1 LTSPHDDLPPAFP
14 EWLKR
19 RIPLLRAEE
28 TNVLFQIFR
37 RRRELYPPS
46 GVARILDLLPACTVV
61 CWAAMFLVVVLPHIG
76 DQFSSADSSYYFFVL
91 VAFQIIARRF
101 NQIGARNDFALPTK
115 VSEVFAIKRWRVLA
129 ARDLYL
135 TGIQGR
141 DVFEAVF
148 LEAISVRWK
157 AMVFV
162 SLVYSCIPFLLI
174 YPRNN
179 FGNPLLFVV
188 ACVTALWAGYCFWRF
203 TMAMLQGRIA
213 TNELEKRLNWW
224 GDDLVEE
231 KLISSATGWLGRLG
245 VFFACL
251 IGIIF
256 LFGMAERFNSIIT
269 YPTLNGFNPGAS
281 MRVFLAE
288 NVHLANA
295 IFATLEIGM
304 ACFAI
309 EVLMRDP
316 LDKSIMESFSK
327 SDLTFK
333 SQSRRVICEDTDGS
347 RARLREK

>member
-46 GVARILDLLPACTVV
+46 GLARILDLLPTCSVIL
-61 CWAAMFLVVVLPHIG
+61 WAVMFLAVVLPHIG
-76 DQFSSADSSYYFFVL
+76 DQFGSANISYYFFLL
-91 VAFQIIARRF
+91 VAFLIIARRF
-101 NQIGARNDFALPTK
+101 NQFGARSDFALPTR
-115 VSEVFAIKRWRVLA
+115 VSEVFDFKRWRMLA

-148 LEAISVRWK
+148 LEAVSLRWK
-157 AMVFV
+157 AAVFV

-188 ACVTALWAGYCFWRF
+188 ACVTTLWAGYCFWRF
-203 TMAMLQGRIA
+203 TMAMLQGSIA
-213 TNELEKRLNWW
+213 TKELEKRLIWW

-231 KLISSATGWLGRLG
+231 KLISSATGKFGRLG
-245 VFFACL
+245 VYFACL
-251 IGIIF
+251 IGILF
-256 LFGMAERFNSIIT
+256 LIGIGEQFDSIIT
-269 YPTLNGFNPGAS
+269 SPTLNGFNPGTS
-281 MRVFLAE
+281 MQVFLAD
-288 NVHLANA
+288 NIHLANA
-295 IFATLEIGM
+295 IFATLEIGI
-304 ACFAI
+304 ACFVI
-309 EVLMRDP
+309 EVLMRDS
-316 LDKSIMESFSK
+316 LANSITENFSK
-327 SDLTFK
+327 ANLPFK
-333 SQSRRVICEDTDGS
+333 SHARRVLCEDSNDT
-347 RARLREK
+347 RATRSVI